1 MELSETVGKETK
13 KNKKDHQHTKRKQ
26 KSLGKNFI

>member
-13 KNKKDHQHTKRKQ
+13 KDKKGQKYSKKKQ